1 MKIGVRARAMVVA
14 GLAFV
19 SLGAA
24 VPNEELDR
32 EAYRVAHDLMSP
44 FCPGRTLADCPSP
57 YAREVRREIRESL
70 ATGTPAS
77 EVKERLTEALGDEI
91 RGRPQ
96 RAWGWAM
103 PALVTFGGLL
113 AAVVVIRHL
122 GKPSRGAVE
131 ARAADEG
138 SVPSRDDLLAARL
151 DEELRGL
158 S

>member
-1 MKIGVRARAMVVA
+1 MVVA

-19 SLGAA
+19 TLGAA

-32 EAYRVAHDLMSP
+32 EAYRVAYDLMSP

-77 EVKERLTEALGDEI
+77 AVKKRLSETLGDEI
-91 RGRPQ
+91 QGRPR

-103 PALVTFGGLL
+103 PALVTFGGLV
-113 AAVVVIRHL
+113 AAVGVIHCL
-122 GKPSRGAVE
+122 AKPSRAAVE
-131 ARAADEG
+131 SSASGEQAP
-138 SVPSRDDLLAARL
+138 SSRDDLLAALL